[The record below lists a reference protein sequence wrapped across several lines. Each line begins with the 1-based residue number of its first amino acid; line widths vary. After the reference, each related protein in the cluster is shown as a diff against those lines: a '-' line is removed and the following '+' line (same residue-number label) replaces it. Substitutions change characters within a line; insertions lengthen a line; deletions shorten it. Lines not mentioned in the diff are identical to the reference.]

1 MSPAIPV
8 SPSSKTSPYV
18 DVLLPGFIEANSAI
32 QAGVPCLKGTGIP
45 FYVGLGW
52 VWETLDDAQGRLLEG
67 LTREQIIAL
76 AAFHAGYEW
85 HRSRKRRRKMD
96 EEVRRLWDQVTGI
109 FQAGDDG

>member
-1 MSPAIPV
+1 MQRAM
-8 SPSSKTSPYV
+8 SPSSNRPYV

-32 QAGVPCLKGTGIP
+32 QAGIPCLNGTRIP

-52 VWETLDDAQGRLLEG
+52 VWEGLNDPKARRLDR
-67 LTREQIIAL
+67 LTREQIIGL